1 MIKTPKSTKQ
11 ISKLNF
17 MFIISLNF
25 TKFMSK
31 VDILLYFMP
40 VKFGTVSLNRN
51 LKFGFN
57 LEAGIKICEVT
68 KVPFLLMKY

>member
-1 MIKTPKSTKQ
+1 
-11 ISKLNF
+11 
-17 MFIISLNF
+17 
-25 TKFMSK
+25 MSK